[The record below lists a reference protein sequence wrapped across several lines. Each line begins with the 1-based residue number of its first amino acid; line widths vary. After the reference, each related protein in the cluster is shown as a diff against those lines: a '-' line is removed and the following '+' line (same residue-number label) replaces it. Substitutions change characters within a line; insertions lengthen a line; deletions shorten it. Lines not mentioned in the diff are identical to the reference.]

1 MLEPRTKSSRIA
13 SIYNLALTHDCC
25 WSTAQLRVYGTCD
38 RYSIFTKFSIGIMG
52 VENSGRFIMVL
63 HAIGRI
69 RAPDS
74 AKNSPYDLLRMKRG
88 SLTCT
93 LHCIPVTLKE
103 PHSIFLAYSGT
114 GNGVAMRV
122 GRELCTHVPRND
134 QKSER
139 HAKRSSSSPQEWRY
153 LTRNAD
159 RNLGGIESFDAET
172 GVLVVRWGVSGSRV
186 YTFV

>member
-1 MLEPRTKSSRIA
+1 MLEPRTKNSRIA
-13 SIYNLALTHDCC
+13 SIYNLAVTHDCC
-25 WSTAQLRVYGTCD
+25 WSTTQLRVNGSYD
-38 RYSIFTKFSIGIMG
+38 RHSNITKFSIGITG

-69 RAPDS
+69 RAPDA
-74 AKNSPYDLLRMKRG
+74 AKNSPYNRLRMRRG

-103 PHSIFLAYSGT
+103 PYSVFSAYSGT
-114 GNGVAMRV
+114 GYGVALRI
-122 GRELCTHVPRND
+122 GRELCIHAPRND
-134 QKSER
+134 QESER
-139 HAKRSSSSPQEWRY
+139 HATGSPSSPQEWRY

-172 GVLVVRWGVSGSRV
+172 GVLVVCWGVSGSRV